1 MLTQPYQRRQGK
13 GRLSQCFQF
22 VLQYHIIISCSP
34 GSILALVHSWEYTP
48 WHTRTQSW
56 MQRISAINM
65 YNSITP
71 ETLLCRISRYTKHR
85 VFVWCRKRGS
95 LKPLQMWAS
104 SPSTQLRLCLFV
116 RDSCANRVHL
126 QHGNKRMNVSCC
138 SQEHFRSVVG
148 DHYICYTGFLWARIF
163 SPKPSVINTW
173 IAPILL
179 FCSLSLHLYIIIL
192 IVYSVFGLF

>member
-1 MLTQPYQRRQGK
+1 MLTQLYQRRQGK

-56 MQRISAINM
+56 TQRISAINT

-104 SPSTQLRLCLFV
+104 SPSTQLRLCLFAMWDTLALTV
-116 RDSCANRVHL
+116 CICNMATREWMFHAVHKNISDL
-126 QHGNKRMNVSCC
+126 LLVT
-138 SQEHFRSVVG
+138 
-148 DHYICYTGFLWARIF
+148 II
-163 SPKPSVINTW
+163 SVIL
-173 IAPILL
+173 A
-179 FCSLSLHLYIIIL
+179 SYERAS
-192 IVYSVFGLF
+192 SVQNLQL

>member
-1 MLTQPYQRRQGK
+1 MRIHTMTYTYTELDAK
-13 GRLSQCFQF
+13 DQCNKHVQQHNPRNPPLQDFQIYKAPC
-22 VLQYHIIISCSP
+22 VCMVQE
-34 GSILALVHSWEYTP
+34 A
-48 WHTRTQSW
+48 
-56 MQRISAINM
+56 
-65 YNSITP
+65 
-71 ETLLCRISRYTKHR
+71 
-85 VFVWCRKRGS
+85 GS

-138 SQEHFRSVVG
+138 SQEHFRAVVG
-148 DHYICYTGFLWARIF
+148 DHYICYTGFLWACIF